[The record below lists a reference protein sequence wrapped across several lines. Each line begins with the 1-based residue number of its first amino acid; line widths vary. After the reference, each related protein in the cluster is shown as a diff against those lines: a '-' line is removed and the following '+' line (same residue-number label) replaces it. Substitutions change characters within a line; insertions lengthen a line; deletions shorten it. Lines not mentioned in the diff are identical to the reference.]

1 MSRHLYLIRHAQ
13 TLEKTVGQ
21 TDLQRELT
29 SKGRNDATELGN
41 YLFDQKIKLDIL
53 LSSPAVRTQTTARL
67 LTESLSIGTEK
78 IITIP
83 ALYHAHSEDMFT
95 ITKGIKNEFQHV
107 ALIGHNPTISTF
119 ASNLTEKNIDG
130 FSPCT
135 LAVFQFA
142 VGNWSDI
149 TLKSGNLLFL
159 WQPDQIN

>member
-13 TLEKTVGQ
+13 TLEKIIQQ
-21 TDLQRELT
+21 TDLERELT

-41 YLFDQKIKLDIL
+41 FLFDQKIKLDIIL
-53 LSSPAVRTQTTARL
+53 TSPAVRTQTTARQIA
-67 LTESLSIGTEK
+67 ESLFLSTEK
-78 IITIP
+78 IITIS
-83 ALYHAHSEDMFT
+83 ALYHAHSEDMLT

-107 ALIGHNPTISTF
+107 ALIGHNPTISAF
-119 ASNLTEKNIDG
+119 ASNLTKKNVDG

-135 LAVFQFA
+135 LAVFQFT

-149 TLKSGNLLFL
+149 TPKSGNLLFS